1 MTDNEPRPS
10 DILTVKLFSIKYPAF
25 SQGAIRYLIFHSR
38 SNGFEH
44 CLRRAG
50 RKILI
55 LESEFLAWLDSQNNR
70 GGHA

>member
-1 MTDNEPRPS
+1 MTDNEPRPC

-25 SQGAIRYLIFHSR
+25 SQGAIRHLIFHSR
-38 SNGFEH
+38 TNGFEH

-55 LESEFLAWLDSQNNR
+55 LELNLKWLDKQKV
-70 GGHA
+70 GGNHAE